1 MLHTLQELLR
11 HGQSAIEA
19 ALGLPPME
27 ARIEAQSL
35 MQHVLDVPRAFL
47 FAHPEELPEEPE
59 QRRFEA
65 LLARRLGGEPM
76 AYILGEREFFGL
88 AFAVTPAVLIP
99 RPETELLVELA
110 LQRIAEAAA
119 SGASEEYAALDLGV
133 GSGAVALSIAAH
145 YPHINMTACDKSAA
159 ALEVARENAGR
170 LNIANAAFLAS
181 DWYAALEGE
190 RYNLIVSNPPYVAEH
205 DPHLKQGDL
214 RFEPWGALSSGAD
227 GLADIRAIVAGAAAH
242 LKSGG
247 WLMFEHGFDQ
257 AEQARELL
265 RQAGFVS
272 VFSAKDLAGI
282 ERVTGGQFIHSA

>member
-1 MLHTLQELLR
+1 MLRTLQELLR

-35 MQHVLDVPRAFL
+35 MQHVLTVPRAFL
-47 FAHPEELPEEPE
+47 FAHPEELLEESAS
-59 QRRFEA
+59 RRFEA
-65 LLARRLGGEPM
+65 LLARRLAGEPI

-88 AFAVTPAVLIP
+88 AFTVSSAVLIP

-110 LQRIAEAAA
+110 LQRIAEASA
-119 SGASEEYAALDLGV
+119 SGAPEEYAALDLGV

-145 YPHINMTACDKSAA
+145 YPHINMTACDKSVA
-159 ALEVARENAGR
+159 ALEVARENALR
-170 LNIANAAFLAS
+170 LNIANATFLAS
-181 DWYAALEGE
+181 DWYAALGDKCFD
-190 RYNLIVSNPPYVAEH
+190 LIVSNPPYVAEH

-214 RFEPWGALSSGAD
+214 RFEPWSALSSGVD
-227 GLADIRAIVAGAAAH
+227 GFNDIRAIVAGAAAH

-257 AEQARELL
+257 AEGARSLL
-265 RQAGFVS
+265 QQAGFTA

-282 ERVTGGQFIHSA
+282 ERVTGGRVN